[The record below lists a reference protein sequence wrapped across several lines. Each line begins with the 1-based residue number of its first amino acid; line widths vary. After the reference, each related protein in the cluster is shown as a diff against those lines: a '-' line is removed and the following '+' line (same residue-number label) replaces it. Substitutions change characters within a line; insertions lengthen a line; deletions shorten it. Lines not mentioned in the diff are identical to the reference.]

1 MLFYETIII
10 LFAIISISSS
20 LIVFVKESLN
30 SPIQE
35 PIILTF
41 ATILLVFS
49 LLFYLVTV
57 ISFSPTE
64 STIIGIES
72 YKIGA
77 FLFYFSES
85 LIMVTFI
92 LPTFS
97 VNYKSIFLI
106 ALNFSLFISVAII
119 NYFTIEVGVNDGMLI
134 VKQSLITLLG
144 ITLLLCFVFFVFRIR
159 YTLIKKITR
168 NSNQNSEKLSFWF
181 YIEFYTLVGLF
192 FILISIRSILN
203 VHFYSFLY
211 LLPVSLLF
219 LLTVFNFI
227 KIRIWFV
234 TDASLH
240 GIIIADK
247 YSGVEIYSKLFLE
260 LENKDYITSFLKAM
274 NITTQKMIN
283 SEKPLEV
290 LAFAD
295 KVILAVENQFTV
307 TFMLCSEW
315 NLSTYSITKYIA
327 NLFEKLFSMEL
338 KNYKSSGVLNK
349 KEFLA
354 FNNSIEKVRNY
365 LPL

>member
-1 MLFYETIII
+1 MLFYETLII
-10 LFAIISISSS
+10 LFSIISISSS
-20 LIVFVKESLN
+20 LIIFIKESLN

-41 ATILLVFS
+41 ATILLDFS
-49 LLFYLVTV
+49 LLFYLLTV

-64 STIIGIES
+64 SAVIGIET

-77 FLFYFSES
+77 FLFYLSES
-85 LIMVTFI
+85 FIMVTFI

-106 ALNFSLFISVAII
+106 AFNFSLFISVALI
-119 NYFTIEVGVNDGMLI
+119 NYFTIDVGVADGMLVI
-134 VKQSLITLLG
+134 KQSLITLLG
-144 ITLLLCFVFFVFRIR
+144 ITLLLCFVFIVFQNR
-159 YTLIKKITR
+159 YSMIKKITHT
-168 NSNQNSEKLSFWF
+168 SNQNSEKLSFRF
-181 YIEFYTLVGLF
+181 YIEFYTLVGIY
-192 FILISIRSILN
+192 FILISIRSVLN
-203 VHFYSFLY
+203 VHFYGFLY

-219 LLTVFNFI
+219 LLTGFNFR

-234 TDASLH
+234 TDAVFH

-247 YSGVEIYSKLFLE
+247 NSGVEIYSKLFLQ

-290 LAFAD
+290 MAFAD
-295 KVILAVENQFTV
+295 KVILAVESQFTV
-307 TFMLCSEW
+307 SFMLCSEW

-327 NLFEKLFSMEL
+327 KMFEKSFSRQL
-338 KNYKSSGVLNK
+338 KNYASSGVLNK

-354 FNNSIEKVRNY
+354 FDNNIEKVRNY